1 MDRLLRDLLPT
12 SPDLGLFVAPDI
24 PARKLAAAVADYG
37 AGVRPADVLALY
49 DATRLGSAKDGALFL
64 ADRVVFQNNDLSAA
78 RTVRYDDLVGVRQT
92 RSFLGGRGV
101 EMDLNRARATV
112 TETLD
117 FSARPGAAEY
127 VERFL
132 HEAMLNASRPDEAT
146 TPVPPPADAAETD
159 TDAVEAA
166 LDALVRAGRLAA
178 DDRRRMLDA
187 LRG

>member
-12 SPDLGLFVAPDI
+12 APDLGLFVAPDI
-24 PARKLAAAVADYG
+24 PPRKLAAAVADYG
-37 AGVRPADVLALY
+37 ADVRSADVLALY

-64 ADRVVFQNNDLSAA
+64 ADRLVFQNNDLEAA

-92 RSFLGGRGV
+92 RGFLGGRGV

-117 FSARPGAAEY
+117 FSAHPGAAEY

-132 HEAMLNASRPDEAT
+132 HEAMLHASRPEPGT
-146 TPVPPPADAAETD
+146 HPVEDAAATD
-159 TDAVEAA
+159 VAAVAAA
-166 LDALVRAGRLAA
+166 LDALVRAGRLAPS
-178 DDRRRMLDA
+178 DRRRLLDC
-187 LRG
+187 LQG